1 MVLFMGMT
9 IWILALVLLASGAGL
24 GLRQGAIR
32 ASFSFVGIVLAGLLA
47 VSLGKLFKPLLPHI
61 GIHSSTLISAIA
73 PLEGFVVVWILFK
86 VAGFFVHRKVE
97 LFYKYKA
104 GDLRQALWTRLNHR
118 LGLCVGL
125 LNGTAWLVLVS
136 FIIFNFTYWTVQIA
150 SSDNETKTTKF
161 INRLGRDLESTGL
174 DKAAHAVAP
183 LPDNYYKMADL
194 AGLLCQNPDLGE
206 RVVRYPAFLSLV
218 ESSDFQQLAQ
228 DSSFTDGW
236 GGHAPIGQLLNDPQV
251 KAILKNNDLI
261 NTVLGIVEGNLD
273 DLLTYLKTGQSP
285 KYDPEKILGRWSF
298 NVNSTVAM
306 LRQARPNIASNE
318 MKRVRAWMTTAY
330 AQTEFVAAA
339 NQQAFLKNLPQ
350 LKMQMG
356 QPPTTETSTLTG
368 QWQNSETNYDLTLS
382 DGSQSKTLKAG
393 IIGDR
398 LTMTN
403 KMESLVFDRED

>member
-1 MVLFMGMT
+1 MVLIVGMT
-9 IWILALVLLASGAGL
+9 IWIIALILLASGAGL

-32 ASFSFVGIVLAGLLA
+32 AAFSFLGIVFAGLLA
-47 VSLGKLFKPLLPHI
+47 VPLGKLFKPLLPHV

-86 VAGFFVHRKVE
+86 VAGFLVHRKVE

-104 GDLRQALWTRLNHR
+104 GDLRQALWERLNHR

-174 DKAAHAVAP
+174 DKAAHAIAP

-251 KAILKNNDLI
+251 KAMLKNNDLI

-285 KYDPEKILGRWSF
+285 KYDPEKILGRWDF
-298 NVNSTVAM
+298 NVNSTLAM
-306 LRQARPNIASNE
+306 LRMARPNIPSNE
-318 MKRVRAWMTTAY
+318 MKAIRSLWIQGFASTT
-330 AQTEFVAAA
+330 FVAGSDG
-339 NQQAFLKNLPQ
+339 QAFLKNLPDF
-350 LKMQMG
+350 KS
-356 QPPTTETSTLTG
+356 QPPMLEIWKGSWAANG
-368 QWQNSETNYDLTLS
+368 TNYDLTLS
-382 DGSQSKTLKAG
+382 DDNLSETMAAE

-403 KMESLVFDRED
+403 KTESFVFDRED